1 MSISK
6 YTALRDFLYFD
17 KQNEKKMFRDSKKRN
32 FIFVLS
38 IILGAISLFL
48 WNSRCT
54 MDNFIKQE
62 TLTYLMVS
70 VIMLI
75 ISIYGISTT
84 CADMFLTV
92 ILKFCI
98 IGIEVKLD
106 AKNL

>member
-1 MSISK
+1 
-6 YTALRDFLYFD
+6 
-17 KQNEKKMFRDSKKRN
+17 
-32 FIFVLS
+32 
-38 IILGAISLFL
+38 
-48 WNSRCT
+48 
-54 MDNFIKQE
+54 
-62 TLTYLMVS
+62 LMVS

>member
-1 MSISK
+1 
-6 YTALRDFLYFD
+6 
-17 KQNEKKMFRDSKKRN
+17 
-32 FIFVLS
+32 
-38 IILGAISLFL
+38 
-48 WNSRCT
+48 
-54 MDNFIKQE
+54 MDNFNKQE

>member
-1 MSISK
+1 MTI
-6 YTALRDFLYFD
+6 RDFLYFD
-17 KQNEKKMFRDSKKRN
+17 KQNEKKMFRDSKKEMS
-32 FIFVLS
+32 FCFKYYS
-38 IILGAISLFL
+38 WCDFSFL

-54 MDNFIKQE
+54 MDNFNKQE